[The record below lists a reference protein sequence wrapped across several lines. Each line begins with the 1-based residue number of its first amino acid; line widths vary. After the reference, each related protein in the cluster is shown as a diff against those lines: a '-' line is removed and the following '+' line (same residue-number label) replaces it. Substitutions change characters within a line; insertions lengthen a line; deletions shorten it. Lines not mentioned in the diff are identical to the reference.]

1 MKTPLDHIKKV
12 NLGGLRDYSE
22 SRYVVK
28 LDIEFAG
35 KRYEDIQFTIDD
47 RKNRTRILL
56 NRDLMVKMNVMVNP
70 QRKYVLT
77 NKVSRDR
84 VRGTKTS

>member
-1 MKTPLDHIKKV
+1 MYYICDLKV
-12 NLGGLRDYSE
+12 PKPSE
-22 SRYVVK
+22 QFSGYVVK